1 MGQLDM
7 QSPWAQSNQTFPSWT
22 QRELRSLVWQT
33 ANTSPSSSRRLNAVS
48 FVHQLFLSSVVA
60 YPELWSIRRDY
71 YSEASLAMVEIY
83 KELEERKTS
92 IFICF
97 ACLPEDNLEII
108 NAVETYCQQNPWSS
122 DLVRL
127 SLLMGMGE
135 VEIAEILDIPERSVR
150 RQIAALPIIGAS
162 TAIVRATQ
170 QV

>member
-1 MGQLDM
+1 MGQPDM

-22 QRELRSLVWQT
+22 HRELRSLVWQT
-33 ANTSPSSSRRLNAVS
+33 ANSSSSSSRRLNAVS
-48 FVHQLFLSSVVA
+48 FVHQLFFSSVVA
-60 YPELWSIRRDY
+60 YPELWSIRRNY
-71 YSEASLAMVEIY
+71 YSEASLAMIEIC
-83 KELEERKTS
+83 KELEERKPS

-108 NAVETYCQQNPWSS
+108 NAVDTYCQRNPWSS

-150 RQIAALPIIGAS
+150 RQIAACRSLVLPLPL
-162 TAIVRATQ
+162 
-170 QV
+170 

>member
-1 MGQLDM
+1 MGQPDM

-22 QRELRSLVWQT
+22 HRELRSLVWQT
-33 ANTSPSSSRRLNAVS
+33 ANSSSSSSRRLNAVS
-48 FVHQLFLSSVVA
+48 FVHQLFFSSVVA
-60 YPELWSIRRDY
+60 YPELWSIRRNY
-71 YSEASLAMVEIY
+71 YSEASLAMIEIC
-83 KELEERKTS
+83 KELEERKPS

-108 NAVETYCQQNPWSS
+108 NAVETYCQRNPWSS

-150 RQIAALPIIGAS
+150 RQIAACRSLVLPLPL
-162 TAIVRATQ
+162 
-170 QV
+170 

>member
-1 MGQLDM
+1 MGQPDM

-22 QRELRSLVWQT
+22 HRELRSLVWLT
-33 ANTSPSSSRRLNAVS
+33 VNSSPSSRRRLNAVS

-60 YPELWSIRRDY
+60 YPELWSIRRNY

>member
-1 MGQLDM
+1 MGQPDM

-22 QRELRSLVWQT
+22 HRELRSLVWQT
-33 ANTSPSSSRRLNAVS
+33 ANISSFSSRRLNAVS
-48 FVHQLFLSSVVA
+48 FVHQLFFSSVVA
-60 YPELWSIRRDY
+60 YPELWSIRRNY
-71 YSEASLAMVEIY
+71 YSEASLAMIEIC
-83 KELEERKTS
+83 KELEERKPS

-108 NAVETYCQQNPWSS
+108 NAVETYCQRNPWSS

-150 RQIAALPIIGAS
+150 RQIAACRSLVLPLPL
-162 TAIVRATQ
+162 
-170 QV
+170 

>member
-1 MGQLDM
+1 M

-22 QRELRSLVWQT
+22 HRELRSLVWQT
-33 ANTSPSSSRRLNAVS
+33 ANSSSSSSRRLNAVS
-48 FVHQLFLSSVVA
+48 FVHQLFFSSVVA
-60 YPELWSIRRDY
+60 YPELWSIRRNY
-71 YSEASLAMVEIY
+71 YSEASLAMIEIC
-83 KELEERKTS
+83 KELEERKPS

-108 NAVETYCQQNPWSS
+108 NAVETYCQRNPWSS

-150 RQIAALPIIGAS
+150 RQIAACRSLVLPLPL
-162 TAIVRATQ
+162 
-170 QV
+170 

>member
-1 MGQLDM
+1 MGQPDM

-22 QRELRSLVWQT
+22 HRELRSLVWLT
-33 ANTSPSSSRRLNAVS
+33 VNSSPSSRRRSNAVS

-60 YPELWSIRRDY
+60 YPELWSIRRNY

-108 NAVETYCQQNPWSS
+108 NAVETYCHQNPWSS

>member
-1 MGQLDM
+1 MGQPDM

-22 QRELRSLVWQT
+22 HRELRSLAWQT
-33 ANTSPSSSRRLNAVS
+33 ANSSSSSSRRLNAVS
-48 FVHQLFLSSVVA
+48 FVHQLFFSSVVA
-60 YPELWSIRRDY
+60 YPELWSIRRNY
-71 YSEASLAMVEIY
+71 YSEASLAMIEIC
-83 KELEERKTS
+83 KELEERKPS

-108 NAVETYCQQNPWSS
+108 NAVETYCQRNPWSS

-150 RQIAALPIIGAS
+150 RQIAACRSLVLPLPL
-162 TAIVRATQ
+162 
-170 QV
+170 